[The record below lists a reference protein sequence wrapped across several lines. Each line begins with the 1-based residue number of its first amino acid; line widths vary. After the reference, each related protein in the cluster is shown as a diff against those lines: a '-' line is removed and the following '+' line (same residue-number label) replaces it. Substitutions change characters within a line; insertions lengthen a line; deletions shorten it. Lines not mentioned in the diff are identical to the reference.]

1 MAGCFIS
8 SAVLVHQRVAVV
20 SVVFFVMENH
30 WFLAGRGIDAA
41 LWVFLEVPLVLGHV
55 DVDIVPSYLL
65 KTEEDK
71 KKEMLH
77 HHRSFLSET
86 LFQREVRDN
95 VGQTEILWLT
105 TTLLQHWES
114 NWTETRSLVLI
125 PRQLLSH
132 LSSFIKT
139 YSSNIST
146 AVSRNIFL
154 DIASSH
160 IRLHLKA
167 DFV

>member
-1 MAGCFIS
+1 MAGCFI

-30 WFLAGRGIDAA
+30 WFLAAWGIYAA

-77 HHRSFLSET
+77 HHRSSLSET

-154 DIASSH
+154 EKASSH

>member
-1 MAGCFIS
+1 MAGCFI

-20 SVVFFVMENH
+20 SVVLFVMENH
-30 WFLAGRGIDAA
+30 RLLAGGSIDAA
-41 LWVFLEVPLVLGHV
+41 LWVFLEVPLVLVPGHV
-55 DVDIVPSYLL
+55 DSVLPSYLL
-65 KTEEDK
+65 KTEAEK

-95 VGQTEILWLT
+95 IGQTEILWLT

-154 DIASSH
+154 EKASSH